1 MVLTL
6 PPQGAIKIEFNTNQA
21 TLLYLTQK
29 DSDLKI
35 IRSVLQT
42 VWTINILLLGM
53 EVLTIS

>member
-6 PPQGAIKIEFNTNQA
+6 SPQGAIKIEFNTNQA

-29 DSDLKI
+29 DSDLKL
-35 IRSVLQT
+35 LQT